1 MYKYQKYAIS
11 DVEQSMEAICFP
23 PNKKF
28 SLLPQQAFLADYLYD
43 NPNISGLLVYHE
55 IGSGK
60 TCTAITVAEKFKTQM
75 KPIVI
80 LPASLIGNF
89 MGELRGLCPEN
100 TSGSGIYMSESD
112 RVKLTK
118 LNPTDKEYMEIIESA
133 DKKIEEFYQVYSYHK
148 FHKDFY
154 RGLIDFSN
162 SLVIIDEV
170 QNMVSLTGDFYQT
183 LLESVNKAKTNFK
196 LLLLSATPMFDN
208 PETIGLTLNLLKP
221 PTLFPVGEEF
231 ANVFFEKSG
240 GYWEPKNIDL
250 FKDMT
255 NGLVSYY
262 RGDLPVSY
270 PTMHLKT
277 VMCKMSDFQ
286 LETYKKAMRKEK
298 ADKKYKAAINFPTN
312 FHLGSRMISNIAYP
326 NGLSNEEGF
335 ESLPDAFTMMHE
347 YSPKF
352 EKIIDKIINCSGPVF
367 VYSAF
372 LTYGGIGPF
381 TKYLDYLGYKDF
393 KTHGPG
399 PKTYAVYSGD
409 ESLSAREKIKI
420 NFNKPENQTGQLIK
434 MIVGSPST
442 KEGISLLRVRQV
454 HIMEPHWNF
463 SRIKQIIGR
472 AVRFCSHKDLPE
484 EQRVVDVFMY
494 LAASPALKSSVDELV
509 WSLAKKK
516 HKLISTFEKALKEV
530 AIDCPLFIKR
540 NNLPT
545 DSYKLV
551 CYNEFM

>member
-1 MYKYQKYAIS
+1 MYKYQKYEIQ
-11 DVEQSMEAICFP
+11 DVAQTMEEICFP
-23 PNKKF
+23 ANKQF
-28 SLLPQQAFLADYLYD
+28 TLLPQQAFLSEYLYD
-43 NPNISGLLVYHE
+43 NPKISGLLVYHE

-60 TCTAITVAEKFKTQM
+60 TCTAISVAEKFKSQM
-75 KPIVI
+75 KIIVI
-80 LPASLIGNF
+80 LPAALIGNF

-100 TSGSGIYMSESD
+100 TSGAGTYVTASQRDQLS
-112 RVKLTK
+112 K
-118 LNPTDKEYMEIIESA
+118 LNPTDRAYREIIESV
-133 DKKIEEFYQVYSYHK
+133 DKKIAESYTIFSYHK
-148 FHKDFY
+148 FHQDFY
-154 RGLIDFSN
+154 RGLIDFNN

-183 LLESVNKAKTNFK
+183 LLESVRKAKTNFK

-208 PETIGLTLNLLKP
+208 PETIGLTFNLLRP
-221 PTLFPVGEEF
+221 QTEFPIGDEF
-231 ANVFFEKSG
+231 AGTFFEKSG
-240 GYWEPKNIDL
+240 GYWESKNIDL
-250 FKDMT
+250 FKQMAS
-255 NGLVSYY
+255 GLVSYY

-270 PTMHLKT
+270 PQMNLKT
-277 VMCKMSDFQ
+277 VMCKMSSHQ
-286 LETYKKAMRKEK
+286 LEIYKKARKKEK
-298 ADKKYKAAINFPTN
+298 ADKKFKAAINFPTN
-312 FHLGSRMISNIAYP
+312 FHLGSRMISNMAYP

-335 ESLPDAFTMMHE
+335 ESIGEAFGLMHE

-352 EKIIDKIINCSGPVF
+352 VKILGKITECAGPAF

-372 LTYGGIGPF
+372 LTFGGIGPF
-381 TKYLDYLGYKDF
+381 VKYLDYLGWKNF
-393 KTHGPG
+393 AKAGPG

-409 ESLSAREKIKI
+409 ESLTAREKIKSE
-420 NFNKPENQTGQLIK
+420 FNKKANVDGSLIK

-472 AVRFCSHKDLPE
+472 AVRFCSHKDVEPDA
-484 EQRVVDVFMY
+484 RVVDVFMY
-494 LAASPALKSSVDELV
+494 LAGSQELASSVDEIV

-540 NNLPT
+540 NNLPS
-545 DSYKLV
+545 DSYKLT
-551 CYNEFM
+551 CYNEFL